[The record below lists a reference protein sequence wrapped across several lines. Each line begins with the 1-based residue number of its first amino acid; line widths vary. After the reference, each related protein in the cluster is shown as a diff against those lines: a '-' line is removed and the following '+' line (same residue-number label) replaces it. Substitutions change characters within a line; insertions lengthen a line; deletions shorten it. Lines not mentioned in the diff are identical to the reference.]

1 MFKNSMKL
9 GLCATGAAAV
19 LVSGAQADDLLLV
32 DLTVLNQITITSTAG
47 LSAVTVSGSD
57 GIGVYLENFY
67 SGPRASGVTDTLVFG
82 DLTNVGAPSDGSPN
96 LFTFG
101 LTDPGLNI
109 FSWSNDA
116 TVTFT
121 AGTQAFQGSAT
132 WTLAADDYAEMLA
145 GNTSGNLYFPADDLS
160 DLPNAMII
168 GTYRVIPTPGAAALL
183 GLGGLAAIRRRR

>member
-9 GLCATGAAAV
+9 GLCAAGAAA
-19 LVSGAQADDLLLV
+19 LVSGAHADDLLLV
-32 DLTVLNQITITSTAG
+32 DLTVVNQITITATAG
-47 LSAVTVSGSD
+47 LSAVTVTGSD

-67 SGPRASGVTDTLVFG
+67 SGPRATGVTDTLVFA
-82 DLTNVGAPSDGSPN
+82 DLTNVGAPSNGAAN
-96 LFTFG
+96 LFTSG

-109 FSWSNDA
+109 FSWTADA

-132 WTLAADDYAEMLA
+132 WNLAADDYAEMLA
-145 GNTSGNLYFPADDLS
+145 GNTSGNLYFPADGLS
-160 DLPNAMII
+160 DLPNAQIL

-183 GLGGLAAIRRRR
+183 GLGGIASIRRRR